1 MSIPRAKAETAPSIY
16 LGDMRNSFFPI
27 LLAAWLL
34 SLGAYAQPGSLQGTV
49 NQPGDIEVVSRDGYQ
64 YVKFGESF
72 SVESQAE
79 CEVRHLDAQTGQV
92 TTIGQLVS
100 KHGYQVYQVP
110 DGLVI
115 DDADRIVIYSPLI
128 AEDLASVE
136 LR

>member
-1 MSIPRAKAETAPSIY
+1 MSIPPAKAVSAGSIY
-16 LGDMRNSFFPI
+16 LEDMRNSFLSI
-27 LLAAWLL
+27 LVTASLL
-34 SLGAYAQPGSLQGTV
+34 GVGAYAQLGSLQGSV
-49 NQPGDIEVVSRDGYQ
+49 NQPGDVEVVSRDGYQ
-64 YVKFGESF
+64 YVKFGKSF

-128 AEDLASVE
+128 AEDLANVE